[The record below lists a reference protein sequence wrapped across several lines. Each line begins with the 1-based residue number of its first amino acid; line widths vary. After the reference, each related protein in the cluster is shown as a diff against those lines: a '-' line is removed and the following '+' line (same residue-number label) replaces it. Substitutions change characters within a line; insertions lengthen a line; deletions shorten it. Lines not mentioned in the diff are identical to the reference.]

1 VREDNWNLASNIRLY
16 CVQSKTVQECAMT
29 KDLTPDSIGHIARG
43 FSRARVLL
51 TGVELD
57 IFTLL
62 AGGPLSADQVAG
74 RLGSDLR
81 ATTILLDA
89 LTAMELFEKVD
100 GRYRTASEAAPLL
113 TEGSPESMLPGMR
126 HTAHLWKTWS
136 QLTDIVLSGGP
147 ARRSED
153 SQDDWTKA
161 FIGAMH
167 VRARKDAEQLVADI
181 GPGDARALI
190 DVGGASGSYTAAFLK
205 AVPGMRATIFDLPE
219 VIPLAGERMAE
230 EGLTSRVTLAA
241 GNFNNDPLPGGHDL
255 ALLSAIIHQ
264 NSHEQ
269 NVALYRNVHESLV
282 PGGRI
287 IVRDFVMSPDRI
299 EPASGA
305 LFAVNMLVNTD
316 GGNSYTFGEIEGGLI
331 KAGFDRVRLIME
343 GDGGSLIEGYKR

>member
-1 VREDNWNLASNIRLY
+1 
-16 CVQSKTVQECAMT
+16 MT

-181 GPGDARALI
+181 GPGDAGRLSTWEVRPDPTRQLSSRRFPACERPSSTFPRSSPSPGKGWRRRDSRA
-190 DVGGASGSYTAAFLK
+190 V
-205 AVPGMRATIFDLPE
+205 
-219 VIPLAGERMAE
+219 
-230 EGLTSRVTLAA
+230 
-241 GNFNNDPLPGGHDL
+241 
-255 ALLSAIIHQ
+255 
-264 NSHEQ
+264 
-269 NVALYRNVHESLV
+269 
-282 PGGRI
+282 
-287 IVRDFVMSPDRI
+287 
-299 EPASGA
+299 
-305 LFAVNMLVNTD
+305 
-316 GGNSYTFGEIEGGLI
+316 
-331 KAGFDRVRLIME
+331 
-343 GDGGSLIEGYKR
+343 